1 MMKNAYVVQT
11 ALIKVNSFESE
22 NDMNK
27 VDLTKGNVLKV
38 LITLALPIM
47 GSSLLQFTYNLVD
60 MLWVGGLGSNA
71 VASIGSS
78 SFFIGLGYSINAFV
92 VIGTGIKV
100 AHSIGRKDTK
110 SVDEYISAGVILNAI
125 VGGIYALILIFFG
138 KNFIQFLNIDSP
150 IVEREAY
157 IYLAINAP
165 ILFFSFF
172 NTLFIRILN
181 SFGINKAAL
190 NISAIGVIINL
201 ILDPIMIYI
210 LKLGVTGAAL
220 GTLIANG
227 VMFILFIKKS
237 RSLYNFDF
245 KSGLNYIKLKEITV
259 LGLPMSFQRV
269 LFTLVNILLARIIGS
284 FGSDAIAAQ
293 KIGLQIESV
302 VYMVV
307 GGLNGAIAGF
317 VGQNFGAKKYNRINK
332 GYNTAIGI
340 GAVYAL
346 FISVL
351 FIFTPEVLVKAFI
364 REDNTIIIASNY
376 LRIIGYSQIFA
387 TIEMISNG
395 VFTGFGV
402 PKIPALISIIF
413 TILRIPLAMI
423 LTRFYGVNGI
433 WLGISIS
440 SILKGTVA
448 YLIYKLKI
456 WKVYKNVRCD

>member
-1 MMKNAYVVQT
+1 M
-11 ALIKVNSFESE
+11 
-22 NDMNK
+22 DK

-38 LITLALPIM
+38 LVTLALPIM

-78 SFFIGLGYSINAFV
+78 SFFTGLGYSINAFV

-100 AHSIGRKDTK
+100 AHSIGRKDNK
-110 SVDEYISAGVILNAI
+110 AVDEYISAGVILNAI
-125 VGGIYALILIFFG
+125 VAAVYSLILIFFG
-138 KNFIQFLNIDSP
+138 KNFIGFLNIRNSA
-150 IVEREAY
+150 VERDAY

-172 NTLFIRILN
+172 NTLFIRIFN
-181 SFGINKAAL
+181 SFGINKSAL
-190 NISAIGVIINL
+190 HISAIGVIINL
-201 ILDPIMIYI
+201 ILDPIMIYV

-220 GTLIANG
+220 GTLIANA
-227 VMFILFIKKS
+227 VMFIFFIKKS
-237 RSLYNFDF
+237 LNLYNFDF
-245 KSGLNYIKLKEITV
+245 KKGLNYIKLKEITV
-259 LGLPMSFQRV
+259 LGLPMSLQRV
-269 LFTLVNILLARIIGS
+269 LFTIVNILLARIVGS
-284 FGSDAIAAQ
+284 FGADAIAAQ

-317 VGQNFGAKKYNRINK
+317 VGQNFGAKKYDRINK

-340 GAVYAL
+340 GIIYAL
-346 FISVL
+346 SVSLL
-351 FIFTPEVLVKAFI
+351 FIFTPEILVRLFI
-364 REDNTIIIASNY
+364 REDNTIFIASNY

-413 TILRIPLAMI
+413 TILRIPLALI
-423 LTRFYGVNGI
+423 LTKFYDVNGI
-433 WLGISIS
+433 WIGISIS
-440 SILKGTVA
+440 SILKGIVA
-448 YLIYKLKI
+448 YLIYKFKI
-456 WKVYKNVRCD
+456 WKVYKNVRCDSVT

>member
-1 MMKNAYVVQT
+1 M
-11 ALIKVNSFESE
+11 
-22 NDMNK
+22 DK

-38 LITLALPIM
+38 LVTLALPIM

-100 AHSIGRKDTK
+100 AHSIGRKDNK
-110 SVDEYISAGVILNAI
+110 AVDEYISSGVILNAI
-125 VGGIYALILIFFG
+125 VGGIYSLILIFFG
-138 KNFIQFLNIDSP
+138 RHFIEFLNIKNP

-172 NTLFIRILN
+172 NTLFIRIFN
-181 SFGINKAAL
+181 SFGINKSAL

-201 ILDPIMIYI
+201 ILDPIMIYV

-220 GTLIANG
+220 GTLVANT

-237 RSLYNFDF
+237 LNLYNFDF
-245 KSGLNYIKLKEITV
+245 KSGLNYINLKEITI
-259 LGLPMSFQRV
+259 LGLPMSLQRV
-269 LFTLVNILLARIIGS
+269 LFTVVNILLARIVGS
-284 FGSDAIAAQ
+284 FGADAIAAQ

-317 VGQNFGAKKYNRINK
+317 VGQNFGAKKYDRINK

-340 GAVYAL
+340 GIIYAL
-346 FISVL
+346 FVSVI
-351 FIFTPEVLVKAFI
+351 FIFAPEVLVKLFI
-364 REDNTIIIASNY
+364 RDSDTIIIASDY
-376 LRIIGYSQIFA
+376 VKIIGYSQIFA

-402 PKIPALISIIF
+402 PKIPAFISIIF
-413 TILRIPLAMI
+413 TILRIPLALI
-423 LTRFYGVNGI
+423 LTKFYGVNGI

-440 SILKGTVA
+440 SILKGIVA

-456 WKVYKNVRCD
+456 WKVYKNVRCDSIA